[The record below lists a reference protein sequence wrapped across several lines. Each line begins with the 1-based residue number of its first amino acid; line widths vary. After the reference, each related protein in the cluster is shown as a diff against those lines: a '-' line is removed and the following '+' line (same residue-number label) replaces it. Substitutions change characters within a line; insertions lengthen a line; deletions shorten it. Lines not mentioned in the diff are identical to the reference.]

1 MLINKL
7 LLENRYIIV
16 RSTDLNYLR
25 YIMDF
30 DLVPIVKWVPIHNV
44 SCVALKYSKTSLIDA
59 NALSSYI
66 RPLTTCEIKNLLFG
80 IKVLVGNK
88 DVPTHIL
95 YNYIDHCVVISRD
108 EIIRYVSK

>member
-7 LLENRYIIV
+7 LLEHHFMIV

-30 DLVPIVKWVPIHNV
+30 DLVPIVRWLPIHNFA
-44 SCVALKYSKTSLIDA
+44 CVALKYGKTSLIDA

-66 RPLTTCEIKNLLFG
+66 RPLTTYEIKNLLFN
-80 IKVLVGNK
+80 IKVLVEDK
-88 DVPTHIL
+88 DVSIHIL
-95 YNYIDHCVVISRD
+95 YDYITHCVVITRD
-108 EIIRYVSK
+108 EIIRYVNK